1 MQQLRTLG
9 KKQSEWE
16 THGHGSAGSQQRS
29 SEEELRQPEVAGRAS
44 VPLLSDAKHENARR
58 FGSWDD
64 FEEMELHS
72 TLLIDKKGRVYWGR
86 IGGDPFS
93 DTDFIQKQLE
103 RMNELVRLE
112 QGESSDPKKTT
123 AAAAQL
129 R

>member
-9 KKQSEWE
+9 KKKSEWE
-16 THGHGSAGSQQRS
+16 SMDTVLLAVSSALPRKNADSLKSQG
-29 SEEELRQPEVAGRAS
+29 ELPFR
-44 VPLLSDAKHENARR
+44 LLSDASHENARR

-112 QGESSDPKKTT
+112 EGESPASKKTT